1 MFFQEDQRFLKD
13 FSGQRK
19 NYRISRTKQKKCQ
32 GFAASVQKKWNVKQF
47 EETKKQTHRGERKKK
62 VFSQTFI
69 LYNKAG
75 VLKPTSVTEL
85 EQYVNVSFSI
95 YNILWKSDKNPKNF
109 TENNNKI
116 SFGWKITTPAKK
128 SSH

>member
-62 VFSQTFI
+62 SI
-69 LYNKAG
+69 LSDFHTVQQGWCAKTHLCHWARAICKCFFLNLQHFVK
-75 VLKPTSVTEL
+75 KW
-85 EQYVNVSFSI
+85 Q
-95 YNILWKSDKNPKNF
+95 KS
-109 TENNNKI
+109 
-116 SFGWKITTPAKK
+116 
-128 SSH
+128 